1 MRVMHGFYPLHRA
14 FVCVGHLGGAPKRHV
29 ARARRTLSTATLTP
43 PRSPTLAL
51 IPIRRAGDPVLREIA
66 RKVRVPVDKS
76 IHKLIEDMWETM
88 YDAPGVG
95 LAAPQIGVALKVIV
109 IDVHTQ
115 EPIALVNPEI
125 IKRSGERRVDE
136 GCLSVPGFRGEI
148 TRSTK
153 VLAQGVDP
161 YTGKLVRVKA
171 QDDLFAEALEHE
183 IDHVNGILYIDYL
196 SGPEALI
203 PLSDAPEVK
212 G

>member
-1 MRVMHGFYPLHRA
+1 MA
-14 FVCVGHLGGAPKRHV
+14 I
-29 ARARRTLSTATLTP
+29 
-43 PRSPTLAL
+43 
-51 IPIRRAGDPVLREIA
+51 IPIRRAGDPVLREKA

-76 IHKLIEDMWETM
+76 IQKLIDDMWETM

-95 LAAPQIGVALKVIV
+95 LAAPQIGVSLRVIV
-109 IDVHTQ
+109 IDVHDQ

-125 IKRSGERRVDE
+125 VKRSGTRQVDE

-148 TRSTK
+148 TRSVK
-153 VLAQGVDP
+153 VLAQGIDP
-161 YTGKLVRVKA
+161 YTGKVVRVKA
-171 QDDLFAEALEHE
+171 ENDLFAEALEHE

-203 PLSDAPEVK
+203 PISDAPEVK